1 MFFYLQLEA
10 AKIVLPVNMYKQ
22 ITASLEKW
30 VENPVASIQPYAAMR
45 RIYPTNHSESND
57 KEEVPSLN
65 RCVNFNLYHV
75 N

>member
-1 MFFYLQLEA
+1 
-10 AKIVLPVNMYKQ
+10 MYKQ

-75 N
+75 NKIIVDSYFLLSIVQYI